1 MVSKNNTR
9 QEKEDIKNILK
20 ERMNERKSLR
30 LEKWKVENMKG
41 GKNGWIARK
50 KVGRKEEGKK
60 GRREGGKKGQKK

>member
-1 MVSKNNTR
+1 
-9 QEKEDIKNILK
+9 
-20 ERMNERKSLR
+20 MNERKSLR